1 MKSHLRGAHLSG
13 GVHGLSLSLMKMRSW
28 ILIGT
33 LLVLPALGLTEESA
47 AVKPMPTASAPVAR
61 DTSPKSQSTFDLK
74 TAAIQSVIRASAATA
89 SDGFR
94 LLSPTA
100 QQQSQDNG
108 ATRPDLPGIP
118 FRAPRRLHHM
128 DCDSFNCV
136 AYTADDQALYTISR
150 EQHFGINADDSKEA
164 WLSCQ
169 SGNDLLT
176 TFERYDKCR
185 GVSIGLPQQTHDL
198 IVDLPKLR
206 L

>member
-1 MKSHLRGAHLSG
+1 MRALSG
-13 GVHGLSLSLMKMRSW
+13 GEHWNSLAFMKSRSW

-33 LLVLPALGLTEESA
+33 LLALPALGLAEE
-47 AVKPMPTASAPVAR
+47 PSAPKSIPPADVPATH
-61 DTSPKSQSTFDLK
+61 DASPKSQSTFDLR
-74 TAAIQSVIRASAATA
+74 TAAMQSIIRASAATA

-94 LLSPTA
+94 LMSPAA
-100 QQQSQDNG
+100 QQPSQDNG
-108 ATRPDLPGIP
+108 HDVTRPKLQSLP

-136 AYTADDQALYTISR
+136 AYTADNQALYTISR
-150 EQHFGINADDSKEA
+150 EQYFGINTDDSTDDSKEA

-169 SGNDLLT
+169 SGNDMLT

-185 GVSIGLPQQTHDL
+185 GVSIGLPLQTHDV
-198 IVDLPKLR
+198 IVNLPKIR